1 MDLKDYS
8 FYSLADA
15 KARFSQVV
23 DEIEEEN
30 KSIIITKNG
39 VPKAVIINYE
49 KFVKLMDFIDEIRDL
64 SLFEIEDI
72 EEYKRIKKFFDYFE
86 DW

>member
-86 DW
+86 D

>member
-39 VPKAVIINYE
+39 VPKAVIMNYE

-64 SLFEIEDI
+64 SLFEIEDV

-86 DW
+86 D

>member
-39 VPKAVIINYE
+39 VPKAVIMNYE

-64 SLFEIEDI
+64 SLFEIEDV

>member
-30 KSIIITKNG
+30 KNIIITKNG
-39 VPKAVIINYE
+39 VPKAVMMNYE
-49 KFVKLMDFIDEIRDL
+49 KFIKLIDFIDEIRDL
-64 SLFEIEDI
+64 SLFEIEDV

-86 DW
+86 D

>member
-39 VPKAVIINYE
+39 VPKAVIMNYE

-86 DW
+86 D